1 MLSDRDILDEI
12 ERGSLVIKGAREDA
26 IQPASIDLYL
36 SPYFYRFPYTWVTV
50 DPKLDQSADAVFE
63 EVDDHIVLQ
72 PGEFV
77 LGSTLEYFEFPTHLA
92 GRLEGKSSLG
102 RIGLIV
108 HTTAGFFDPGFCGFP
123 TIELVNLRAGQM
135 KLYPGMPVAQM
146 SIFGLEQ
153 PCEAPYGALHGS
165 KYANQG
171 PKPSLSQYHRNF
183 GGKP

>member
-12 ERGSLVIKGAREDA
+12 ERGSLVVKGMRDDA

-36 SPYFYRFPYTWVTV
+36 SRYFWTFRGDYEV
-50 DPKLDQSADAVFE
+50 DPKRDQRDLATAIDISSEDG
-63 EVDDHIVLQ
+63 ILLQ

-77 LGSTLEYFEFPTHLA
+77 LGSTLEYFEFPEHLA

-102 RIGLIV
+102 RLGLIV
-108 HTTAGFFDPGFCGFP
+108 HTTAGFFDPGFCGYP
-123 TIELVNLRAGQM
+123 TIELVNLRAQPFR
-135 KLYPGMPVAQM
+135 LYPGMPVAQM

-153 PCEAPYGALHGS
+153 ASESPYCG

-171 PKPSLSQYHRNF
+171 DRPVLSMFHRNF
-183 GGKP
+183 EDET